1 MTLAAR
7 LSAWARSPE
16 GLLCLGLWI
25 LFGMLINDYD
35 LESFNLQ
42 QMGIEA
48 IVERGHLYVDG
59 SPTPQLQ
66 PRGDVFLHDGHL
78 YAAKQPGEF
87 FAGALVYAVLHALGL
102 SYVSNFL
109 ITSALVTFFTAS
121 LATAVTAACVYR
133 LARAWA
139 SPAASPLWPWLAAL
153 AFGVGSTALPY
164 AGVTH
169 HDTLATSYLTAAFAL
184 LWLAE
189 LHPLTIALI
198 GLLLGWTITTSM
210 LPAPMVVV
218 TTLGVLARDPRRFP
232 WMALG
237 GAMGI
242 APLLAYNW
250 LSFGHP
256 LLVPNVAGQFADT
269 FFFFDRTNLAR
280 KIAFY
285 ASMATL
291 YAPILW
297 CGLIGLACFP
307 AQLRS
312 GQLAVA
318 AMIAAVLVY
327 VCNIQTLGGCQYG
340 PRYLLP
346 AVPFLAIGLVGFSYI
361 TRPNPRRTIAVLV
374 IAVAALSAIIN
385 SVGALYGAM
394 YCDLRRYGFTHYLT
408 AMRMG
413 IFRAFP
419 LALWL
424 AVPLVFWAIAVI
436 AAVDRRPARAVAT
449 EPVDGTTPT

>member
-1 MTLAAR
+1 MTLTAR

-169 HDTLATSYLTAAFAL
+169 HAVQRDR
-184 LWLAE
+184 
-189 LHPLTIALI
+189 
-198 GLLLGWTITTSM
+198 
-210 LPAPMVVV
+210 VV
-218 TTLGVLARDPRRFP
+218 TTHPDTGLPVVGMKVPYWDEVLRMSRRVAEAVGLGYVGVDIVVDEEE
-232 WMALG
+232 G
-237 GAMGI
+237 
-242 APLLAYNW
+242 PLLLEAN
-250 LSFGHP
+250 
-256 LLVPNVAGQFADT
+256 
-269 FFFFDRTNLAR
+269 AR
-280 KIAFY
+280 
-285 ASMATL
+285 
-291 YAPILW
+291 P
-297 CGLIGLACFP
+297 GLAI
-307 AQLRS
+307 Q
-312 GQLAVA
+312 
-318 AMIAAVLVY
+318 IA
-327 VCNIQTLGGCQYG
+327 NGRG
-340 PRYLLP
+340 LLP
-346 AVPFLAIGLVGFSYI
+346 RLEEID
-361 TRPNPRRTIAVLV
+361 
-374 IAVAALSAIIN
+374 AL
-385 SVGALYGAM
+385 L
-394 YCDLRRYGFTHYLT
+394 D
-408 AMRMG
+408 
-413 IFRAFP
+413 
-419 LALWL
+419 
-424 AVPLVFWAIAVI
+424 
-436 AAVDRRPARAVAT
+436 RPALLPLGHVGRIRRAGEGVRKSA
-449 EPVDGTTPT
+449 